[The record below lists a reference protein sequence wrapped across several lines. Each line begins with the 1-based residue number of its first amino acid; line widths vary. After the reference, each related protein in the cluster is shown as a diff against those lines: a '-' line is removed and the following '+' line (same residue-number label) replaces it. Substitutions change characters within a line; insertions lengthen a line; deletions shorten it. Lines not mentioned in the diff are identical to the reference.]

1 MFFDKRFFL
10 PLLQSLSIPFHL
22 NFFIFISNLPSFS
35 FPIFHHFHFQSS
47 IDSNYLITF
56 WNFLTHI
63 HFFTSEQTLLIVLP
77 LLALVTQQTTIY
89 AEIVVSYVVALHI
102 WFIVCELFIFMA
114 LFELA
119 FALIYVR
126 SVDEK
131 KEKEKHEDLEA
142 VKSQK
147 QLRSGGHLLDVHD
160 LERRL
165 GIGKKF
171 KYDFT
176 KPDGE
181 HQVPGSPSHSDRSFG
196 RNSLTASHMIKTAL
210 NHVYG
215 NVDWRKSPQDRNKI
229 DYVSRILFPVMFF
242 FFVALYAIALH

>member
-1 MFFDKRFFL
+1 MFV
-10 PLLQSLSIPFHL
+10 
-22 NFFIFISNLPSFS
+22 
-35 FPIFHHFHFQSS
+35 
-47 IDSNYLITF
+47 
-56 WNFLTHI
+56 
-63 HFFTSEQTLLIVLP
+63 SEQTLLIVLP
-77 LLALVTQQTTIY
+77 LLALVTQQTTVY

-131 KEKEKHEDLEA
+131 KEKEKVEDLEGP
-142 VKSQK
+142 KSHK
-147 QLRSGGHLLDVHD
+147 QVRSGGTSGPGHLLDVHD

-165 GIGKKF
+165 GVGKKF

-176 KPDGE
+176 KPGDGE

-196 RNSLTASHMIKTAL
+196 RNSLTASHVIKTAL

>member
-1 MFFDKRFFL
+1 
-10 PLLQSLSIPFHL
+10 
-22 NFFIFISNLPSFS
+22 
-35 FPIFHHFHFQSS
+35 
-47 IDSNYLITF
+47 
-56 WNFLTHI
+56 
-63 HFFTSEQTLLIVLP
+63 
-77 LLALVTQQTTIY
+77 
-89 AEIVVSYVVALHI
+89 
-102 WFIVCELFIFMA
+102 MA

-126 SVDEK
+126 SIDEK
-131 KEKEKHEDLEA
+131 KEKEKIEDLGTP
-142 VKSQK
+142 KSHK
-147 QLRSGGHLLDVHD
+147 QLRTGPGHLLDVHD

-165 GIGKKF
+165 GVGKKF

-176 KPDGE
+176 RPSDGE
-181 HQVPGSPSHSDRSFG
+181 HEVPGSPSHSDRSFG

-229 DYVSRILFPVMFF
+229 DYVSRVLFPVMFF